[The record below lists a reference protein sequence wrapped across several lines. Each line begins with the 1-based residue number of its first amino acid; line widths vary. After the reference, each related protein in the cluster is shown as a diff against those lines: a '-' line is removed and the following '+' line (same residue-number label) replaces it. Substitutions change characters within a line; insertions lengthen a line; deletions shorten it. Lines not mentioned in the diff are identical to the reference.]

1 MQLQVSITVI
11 LTPGAMEQI
20 PLVEAQEAI
29 HLAQTTVAEAR
40 DTPEAA
46 LPEVVLLE
54 VIRRQDPVLQ
64 AEAVV
69 LLLEVALLDLAQE
82 DHLVHQVEAVVE
94 EDNLLES

>member
-1 MQLQVSITVI
+1 MQHPVSITVI
-11 LTPGAMEQI
+11 QTPGAMEQV
-20 PLVEAQEAI
+20 PLVEAQEVI
-29 HLAQTTVAEAR
+29 HLAQATVAEAR

-64 AEAVV
+64 AGSVV
-69 LLLEVALLDLAQE
+69 LLLEAAPLDLVQE

-94 EDNLLES
+94 DNLFES